1 MAEFWFKLEG
11 EMPSHAKAEP
21 AFAGQST
28 KMDLPKDALIVRKCR
43 EELGWS
49 RAVLAR
55 KLDCSRVLVLYWEQ
69 GLRSTPPQVT
79 EWIATLAAAHRA
91 LPPPRDWRVQSE
103 VPPGAPHKQATSRK
117 GDALS

>member
-1 MAEFWFKLEG
+1 
-11 EMPSHAKAEP
+11 MPSHAKAEP
-21 AFAGQST
+21 AFARQSSKT
-28 KMDLPKDALIVRKCR
+28 DLAQYTLIVRKCR
-43 EELGWS
+43 QELGWS

-69 GLRSTPPQVT
+69 GRRSIPPQVI
-79 EWIATLAAAHRA
+79 EWISALAAAHRA

-103 VPPGAPHKQATSRK
+103 VPPGTPHKQATPQE